1 MMNVMTD
8 DGKKSVGV
16 LFRQIKEAYHQ
27 KLIREYKFHESQLLG
42 HNQSSTIALTIC
54 FLDSTDDATKVRVMQ
69 HIRDNFRV
77 LTISQPVR
85 SPMVATIVFNLIP
98 GESEHK

>member
-1 MMNVMTD
+1 MIGTMTT

-16 LFRQIKEAYHQ
+16 LFRQVKEAYKK
-27 KLIREYKFHESQLLG
+27 KLIREYSFHESQLLG
-42 HNQSSTIALTIC
+42 HNQSSTIALTLC
-54 FLDSTDDATKVRVMQ
+54 FLDTTAEATKQRVVQ
-69 HIRDNFRV
+69 HIKDNFRV

-85 SPMVATIVFNLIP
+85 SPMIATIVFNLIP